1 MHIQIMNTQTHA
13 HTHPPPPHTHTNT
26 PTDRHNIIVIHA
38 LSVSVSVSLSLCLSV
53 SRRFGDLALKQE
65 EVVELSGFVDIDLDQ
80 GSSLGQ
86 AQTAVL
92 PTLVHKEGA
101 ELQKGLWHQTNSLT
115 KLKTNQRTLTETAAD
130 MLFQKR
136 VTTL

>member
-1 MHIQIMNTQTHA
+1 MHTLTHTSPPP
-13 HTHPPPPHTHTNT
+13 THPHTNT

-38 LSVSVSVSLSLCLSV
+38 LSLSVCLSLSLCLSVCLSV
-53 SRRFGDLALKQE
+53 SRRFGDLALEQE
-65 EVVELSGFVDIDLDQ
+65 EVVELSGLVDIDLDQ

-86 AQTAVL
+86 AQTTVL

-115 KLKTNQRTLTETAAD
+115 KLKTNQPMLIETAAN
-130 MLFQKR
+130 MSLQKR
-136 VTTL
+136 VITL